1 MKYYINIHIYIFIN
15 HFKCFIRKHNGYIIL
30 DYEILPSGHFL
41 HSELEAMA
49 HRFTNDI
56 PN

>member
-1 MKYYINIHIYIFIN
+1 MKYYINIYIN
-15 HFKCFIRKHNGYIIL
+15 HMKCFIGKHIGYKIL
-30 DYEILPSGHFL
+30 DYELLPSGHFL
-41 HSELEAMA
+41 HSELEVTA

>member
-1 MKYYINIHIYIFIN
+1 M
-15 HFKCFIRKHNGYIIL
+15 KCFIGKHIGYIIL
-30 DYEILPSGHFL
+30 DYELLPSGHFL

-49 HRFTNDI
+49 HRFTDDI